1 MADNKTNLHEGHRK
15 RVKERFLKFGVDSF
29 TDVQLLE
36 ALLFYAVPKK
46 DTNDTAHLLLDAF
59 GGTFAKVVEADY
71 NELLKVNGIGENA
84 ASLLKFFQMAAK
96 KYLISSFSEAD
107 DAVKR
112 TVTGQSALCEYCSN
126 LFLGCKNEVLYAIA
140 LDQELMVISKE
151 IIMEGDP
158 GKINVSERK
167 VVEFVLKHN
176 CDRIALAH
184 NHPGGTSQP
193 SRSDINTTSD
203 LMELLDKLDVELV
216 DHIIVGKFG
225 AVSMRENAASDKIWK
240 D

>member
-1 MADNKTNLHEGHRK
+1 MAENKTNLHEGHRQ
-15 RVKERFLKFGVDSF
+15 RVKERFLKFGVESF

-36 ALLFYAVPKK
+36 TLLFYAVPKK
-46 DTNDTAHLLLDAF
+46 DTNDTAHLLLDTF
-59 GGTFAKVVEADY
+59 GGTFAKVVETDY
-71 NELLKVNGIGENA
+71 EELLKVKGIGENA
-84 ASLLKFFQMAAK
+84 ASLMKFFQMAAR

-126 LFLGCKNEVLYAIA
+126 LFLGCKNEVLYVIA
-140 LDQELMVISKE
+140 LDHELMVTAKE

-158 GKINVSERK
+158 GKVQLSQRK
-167 VVEFVLKHN
+167 VLEFVLKNN

-184 NHPGGTSQP
+184 NHPGGSSQA
-193 SRSDINTTSD
+193 SRSDVNTTSD
-203 LMELLDKLDVELV
+203 LAEFLDKIDIELV
-216 DHIIVGKFG
+216 DHIIVGKYG
-225 AVSMRENAASDKIWK
+225 AVSMRDVIGDRIWK